1 VPEGESIQGEIN
13 ALRAI
18 QEYDLG
24 HCEHAL
30 TCAKRALAELP
41 DGFQNARSY
50 ALLAQSLA
58 HQSQGEVWHGLEL
71 LHAALQAHAADA
83 ASRSLPL
90 TGLCFLHWLEGDL
103 SRMRS
108 SALENL
114 GIGEEQGLRSSVA
127 YASYLLGILH
137 YMRGQLEEAAEHLG
151 RVVDLRY
158 FASQGEY
165 CHAAFALTLV
175 RLAEGRN
182 EEARATFE
190 ALFKHVHQT
199 GSARLLALV
208 RAFEAEMDL
217 RLDRREQAVHWAKTA
232 SPEPFHALYM
242 FYVPQLTLAKAWQAD
257 PRPER
262 KEEATKLLDRV
273 LGMPVAAHNVPLRIQ
288 ALALRALVQAADDE
302 CSALETLSEALAL
315 ATPGGFI
322 QPFVDLGTP
331 VASLLERLP
340 PDLAKS
346 EHVERIQAGF
356 DAAGS
361 QRAPLAG
368 RMLLGN
374 GAQALVEPLTIREQD
389 VLDLLSERLR
399 DKEIATKLFIS
410 PATVKSH
417 LKTLYRKLDVGDR
430 REAVARAL
438 ELGILPGAL
447 LRTAREEGRT
457 QGPYLGKRNC
467 SWTRSCQS
475 GPSSP

>member
-1 VPEGESIQGEIN
+1 
-13 ALRAI
+13 
-18 QEYDLG
+18 
-24 HCEHAL
+24 
-30 TCAKRALAELP
+30 
-41 DGFQNARSY
+41 
-50 ALLAQSLA
+50 
-58 HQSQGEVWHGLEL
+58 
-71 LHAALQAHAADA
+71 
-83 ASRSLPL
+83 
-90 TGLCFLHWLEGDL
+90 
-103 SRMRS
+103 
-108 SALENL
+108 
-114 GIGEEQGLRSSVA
+114 
-127 YASYLLGILH
+127 
-137 YMRGQLEEAAEHLG
+137 
-151 RVVDLRY
+151 
-158 FASQGEY
+158 
-165 CHAAFALTLV
+165 
-175 RLAEGRN
+175 
-182 EEARATFE
+182 
-190 ALFKHVHQT
+190 
-199 GSARLLALV
+199 
-208 RAFEAEMDL
+208 
-217 RLDRREQAVHWAKTA
+217 
-232 SPEPFHALYM
+232 M